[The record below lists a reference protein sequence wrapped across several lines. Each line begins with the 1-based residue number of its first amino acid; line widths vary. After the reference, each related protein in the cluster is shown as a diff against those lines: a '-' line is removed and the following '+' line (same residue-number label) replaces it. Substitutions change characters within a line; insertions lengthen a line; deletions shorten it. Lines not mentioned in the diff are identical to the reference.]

1 MLIYYTLKTKE
12 AWYKMKTCNNI
23 QINKHGVQVVFIKLL
38 YKEKLIKQE
47 TYYAARAM
55 LGPEYK
61 KE

>member
-1 MLIYYTLKTKE
+1 
-12 AWYKMKTCNNI
+12 MKTCNNI
-23 QINKHGVQVVFIKLL
+23 QINKHGLQVVFIKLL
-38 YKEKLIKQE
+38 YKEKLINQE

>member
-1 MLIYYTLKTKE
+1 
-12 AWYKMKTCNNI
+12 MKTCNNI
-23 QINKHGVQVVFIKLL
+23 QINKHGLQVVFIKLL